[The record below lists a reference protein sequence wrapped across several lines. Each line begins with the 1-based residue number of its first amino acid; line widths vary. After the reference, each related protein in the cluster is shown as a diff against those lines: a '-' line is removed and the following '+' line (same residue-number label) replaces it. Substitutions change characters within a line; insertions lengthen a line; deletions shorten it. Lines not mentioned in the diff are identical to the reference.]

1 MRADPKAV
9 LDWKGMQLV
18 DDADSTLGVFGE
30 RTLPWPAP
38 GSFSAREMQ
47 LDFSKLLRKES

>member
-18 DDADSTLGVFGE
+18 DDATLEVFGE